1 MSIDIDGDNFNT
13 PTNPYLI
20 DSLGSATTGH
30 RVYAAI
36 ATHGEVS
43 VSISGWVS
51 GSSITENQNL
61 NATKGFRI
69 KCYDSLTTTGV
80 RFNPSTSD
88 LNANDYFVLLY
99 SDKPL
104 QHHLAKITEVLTEDE
119 YGDAFEF
126 EPRLGNEIPKDTKFV
141 IFTMT
146 KNADV
151 VAVSMGMKQ
160 DDNLGSSSNNFEGEL
175 VRRLPVSRPLFYFY
189 NSLLDKPNQLDHNT
203 KYMVLR
209 EVNDASSAN
218 GATLTKADDSLPF
231 TTVQDFGKK
240 IIDYSKF
247 SYSITMTDKLRDLDD
262 DATNSVSNEG
272 NPSFNSTLAVY
283 SEDYSGKYINAKR
296 EAEDTIDSTFL
307 NMRYTGPKRYL
318 HYDFSPTKSNL
329 LYNVYDHTNTES
341 IDGKGGFAET
351 SIIDNGRIMP
361 RKIKEFDAY
370 RVRHLIHRGELN
382 DFFSLK
388 ATLNS
393 ISGSNLIFNT
403 EYELSDFLNDG
414 DEIKVDNKIFIYNG
428 VGVLSGNTQTVGVK
442 NDGVNPYVRTE
453 DEGIFT
459 AKATTP
465 TTDSALQR
473 RAYNAKDKTLMLDI
487 SLLNNR
493 FSKMYV
499 AFTSLN
505 HNERFATITACDAT
519 KGLLTLSFD
528 DDSYTYNA
536 LSFAKGQYQIFI
548 ERFNG
553 EVENI
558 ENKKENG
565 QTIMEIQGRDK
576 FNKLLSPVVNLN
588 TLFSEDIIYSTNSPY
603 NKLVRIISNN
613 LSISLGAETL
623 ATGIAASSFEV
634 IPQQG
639 DKIFTAFGYIGEITS
654 TSGTGSSHLTLN
666 FTKALT
672 RAVSETIYVDTEKN
686 YVLSKALGASH
697 LATDKPTSL
706 TGAANKGLIFTS
718 GNKITISTGS
728 EDETLVS
735 TSANTNEGAVGYAI
749 NKPSSVSKDSAFQCL
764 LKDEH
769 GSAGSS
775 TFDTVNTLIDFEVVS
790 TATKENITEI
800 ELAPYMPITLGRYV
814 EYHFNKDEYTFTE
827 VATVSTITGT
837 FSTINQK
844 DYLFITDSS
853 SAYNLKK
860 DNPLFVGDSKTFI
873 GKVSHLVIE
882 SVSGTTVIKVTLD
895 RTNFIF
901 TVGDK
906 VYTANIPTHN
916 IATVNSAH
924 LWGGKIISTIHP
936 LSDTT
941 YGTLPLDIEDTNG
954 FTSYTRKYGSS
965 LYKPTFSA
973 FGNFDLNTER
983 TFFTFGSFYIPIRK
997 FYPNPSSLSQ
1007 LMGAYHLRPNTG
1019 SNNYVSWDTASI
1031 TTYRTLFPENRGQT
1045 STFGSNSTDSRIY
1058 DDHERSAYLPISTT
1072 FSNRKYFS
1080 QDESALRLFL
1090 YVNSDLLPYSSKRK
1104 DSLFDGNKT
1113 LNNYNLF
1120 LTDGREIGDVSVGA
1134 GKIKK
1139 LKDSNFQT
1147 LNFSSDKDVSSL
1159 KRFGMMRLTEVCYD
1173 MFFNLV
1179 NPEKPIKQFADRQL
1193 NAPNQNFT
1201 ANLLSANISGIS
1213 GTTITFAGAITP
1225 DLSNGDRI
1233 HDENGQFIGLVDSKT
1248 STTEYELQSA
1258 GFLTNAG
1265 SHATRAYHVTLGNLD
1280 LNGRNK
1286 VDSFDLIDDNDI
1298 HPLKAAI
1305 TPNGTA
1311 YKSGLPTDSE
1321 IVLPAILKNSAVLTL
1336 ANGGMQQMIADFV
1349 NSSKEGTYK
1358 NMRGVVLDRFSI
1370 EDGGKYPV
1378 HVGATTYPFNGI
1390 DRFTNMVTIGSDNYD
1405 GMVLKVNSERHFKQY
1420 DDLTAF
1426 NTTPTKVSNYESTAV
1441 DGAYMVFKPILRLD
1455 ASDNLDSNTTITS
1468 SNGNVHHAIIDT
1480 TESDDENSFL
1490 RFVDLTGCYLVP
1502 EAGVRDG
1509 ITFSK
1514 SLTYRTMN
1522 DMQPSELIYVISH
1535 ETDDNSTFINKHH
1548 LITDVQLTNSTNY
1561 RILQPNETFSYD
1573 FFPETIRLNTLSHK
1587 FTKMSNADEVYDI
1600 NESYVLKE
1608 TQDLETTSDTN
1619 DEGILSMFVAIDLDK
1634 QSTDTGVVIKDNDK
1648 FFESILQ
1655 EGSYNLYF
1663 SDGKNGQKLGVEV
1676 NGDDELILSEQ
1687 MDLKGV
1693 VSVSET
1699 FVVSSRETLK
1709 IDATRACIGS
1719 TVSVGLEGEDLINEL
1734 LEQEEI
1740 EFTTS
1745 STDTPMYL
1753 APNYQGVDLYSAI
1766 RYILDRKGMKLVEE
1780 NDVFKIFPEDE
1791 DSLRTNIVID
1801 DSGDFFISDFQKV
1814 STLFDFFN
1822 EIIVYGDTHKA
1833 IRKDL
1838 RSIKK
1843 RGRKTLEVVENTLL
1857 TQEEVDKRATKL
1869 LRIHSRLNQKLSFTM
1884 QSKGISQLRVG
1895 DIVNV
1900 FIPRENIEMSEYIVL
1915 EMEHQLTG
1923 FIRLQLG
1930 RYSKDLSD
1938 VFSELLISSKETKA
1952 ALRSSE
1958 LQTNE
1963 ISFNFLDTLNTKE
1976 LKLLVRKRDATGAS
1990 RTLGFVIE
1998 FGFSTNS
2005 EFGFTGGAITIT
2017 DLVEKDLA

>member
-1 MSIDIDGDNFNT
+1 MSISIDGDDFNA

-20 DSLGSATTGH
+20 DSLGGASTGH

-160 DDNLGSSSNNFEGEL
+160 DDDLGSSSNNFEGEL

-189 NSLLDKPNQLDHNT
+189 NNLLDKQNQLDHNT

-209 EVNDASSAN
+209 EVNDGSSAN

-247 SYSITMTDKLRDLDD
+247 SHSITMTDKLRDLDD

-272 NPSFNSTLAVY
+272 SPASFNHTL
-283 SEDYSGKYINAKR
+283 SGPTDDYSGKFINARR
-296 EAEDTIDSTFL
+296 EGTDLINSTAL
-307 NMRYTGPKRYL
+307 DMRYTGPKRYL

-351 SIIDNGRIMP
+351 SIVDNGRIMS

-370 RVRHLIHRGELN
+370 RVRHLIHRGGLN
-382 DFFSLK
+382 DFFPLK

-393 ISGSNLIFNT
+393 ISGSTLIFNT
-403 EYELSDFLNDG
+403 EYELADFLNDG
-414 DEIKVDNKIFIYNG
+414 DEIKVDNKIFIFSG
-428 VGVLSGNTQTVGVK
+428 AGVLSGNTQTVGLK
-442 NDGVNPYVRTE
+442 NDSVNPFVRTE

-459 AKATTP
+459 AQATTL
-465 TTDSALQR
+465 TTDSTLQR

-493 FSKMYV
+493 FSKIYV

-553 EVENI
+553 EVENT

-576 FNKLLSPVVNLN
+576 FNKLLSPIVNQN

-603 NKLVRIISNN
+603 NKLSQIDSTNF
-613 LSISLGAETL
+613 SIALGATTL
-623 ATGIAASSFEV
+623 ATGVAVADFDIV
-634 IPQQG
+634 PTTG

-654 TSGTGSSHLTLN
+654 TSGDPLTIN

-672 RAVSETIYVDTEKN
+672 RAVSEKIYIDTEKN

-718 GNKITISTGS
+718 GNKINISTGA

-790 TATKENITEI
+790 TATKDNITEI

-814 EYHFNKDEYTFTE
+814 EYHFNKDEYVFTE
-827 VATVSTITGT
+827 VATVSTVSGT
-837 FSTINQK
+837 LSGSSKK
-844 DYLFITDSS
+844 DHQFITDSS
-853 SAYNLKK
+853 TAYTLKK
-860 DNPLFVGDSKTFI
+860 DNPLFVGDSKTFV
-873 GKVSHLVIE
+873 GKVSNLIIE
-882 SVSGTTVIKVTLD
+882 SVSGTTLIEVYLD
-895 RTNFIF
+895 RSNFIF

-941 YGTLPLDIEDTNG
+941 FGTLPLDIEDTNG
-954 FTSYTRKYGSS
+954 LTSYTRKYGSS

-973 FGNFDLNTER
+973 FGNFDLNIER
-983 TFFTFGSFYIPIRK
+983 IFVTIGSFHFPIKK

-1007 LMGAYHLRPNTG
+1007 LMGAYHLRPNIG
-1019 SNNYVSWDTASI
+1019 SNNYVSWDTPAI

-1045 STFGSNSTDSRIY
+1045 STFGSNSTDTRIH
-1058 DDHERSAYLPISTT
+1058 DTNERSAYLPPSTN

-1120 LTDGREIGDVSVGA
+1120 LTDGKEVADVSVGA

-1179 NPEKPIKQFADRQL
+1179 NPEKPIRKFVERQFSA
-1193 NAPNQNFT
+1193 ANQNFT
-1201 ANLLSANISGIS
+1201 ASVLSANINGIS
-1213 GTTITFAGAITP
+1213 GTTITFDGTITP
-1225 DLSNGDRI
+1225 DLTNGDRI
-1233 HDENGQFIGLVDSKT
+1233 HDENGQFIGLVDTKT
-1248 STTEYELQSA
+1248 STTEYELQAA

-1286 VDSFDLIDDNDI
+1286 VDSFDLIDDDDV
-1298 HPLKAAI
+1298 HPLKVAI
-1305 TPNGTA
+1305 TPKGTA
-1311 YKSGLPTDSE
+1311 YKSGLPANSE
-1321 IVLPAILKNSAVLTL
+1321 IVLPTVFKTSAALT
-1336 ANGGMQQMIADFV
+1336 AASGGIQQMIADFI
-1349 NSSKEGTYK
+1349 NSTKAGTYK

-1378 HVGATTYPFNGI
+1378 HVGATTHPFNGI
-1390 DRFTNMVTIGSDNYD
+1390 DRFTNMVTIDSNNYD
-1405 GMVLKVNSERHFKQY
+1405 GMILESARHFKQH
-1420 DDLTAF
+1420 DDITAF
-1426 NTTPTKVSNYESTAV
+1426 NGATSNFESTAV

-1455 ASDNLDSNTTITS
+1455 AGNNMSANATITS
-1468 SNGNVHHAIIDT
+1468 SNGNVHHATIDT
-1480 TESDDENSFL
+1480 TQSDDENSFL

-1502 EAGVRDG
+1502 EAGVREG
-1509 ITFSK
+1509 ITFAK
-1514 SLTYRTMN
+1514 NLNYRTMN
-1522 DMQPSELIYVISH
+1522 DMQPSELIYIISH
-1535 ETDDNSTFINKHH
+1535 EPDDNDSLINKHH
-1548 LITDVQLTNSTNY
+1548 LITDVQLTDSTNY

-1573 FFPETIRLNTLSHK
+1573 FFPETVRLNTLSHK
-1587 FTKMSNADEVYDI
+1587 FTKVSNGNTVYDI
-1600 NESYVLKE
+1600 NQSYILKE
-1608 TQDLETTSDTN
+1608 TQNLNANSNTN
-1619 DEGILSMFVAIDLDK
+1619 DEGVLSMFVAIDLDK
-1634 QSTDTGVVIKDNDK
+1634 QSTDTGVVIKDKDK

-1655 EGSYNLYF
+1655 EGSYNLHF
-1663 SDGKNGQKLGVEV
+1663 SDGKNGKKLGVEV

-1687 MDLKGV
+1687 MNLKGV

-1699 FVVSSRETLK
+1699 FAVSSRETLK
-1709 IDATRACIGS
+1709 INPTRACIGS
-1719 TVSVGLEGEDLINEL
+1719 TVSLGLEGEDLINEL

-1740 EFTTS
+1740 EFTTT

-1753 APNYQGVDLYSAI
+1753 APNYQGIDLYSAI
-1766 RYILDRKGMKLVEE
+1766 RYILNRKDMKLVEE
-1780 NDVFKIFPEDE
+1780 NDIFKIFPEDE

-1801 DSGDFFISDFQKV
+1801 DSGDFLIMEFSKIT
-1814 STLFDFFN
+1814 TLFDFFN

-1833 IRKDL
+1833 VRKDL

-1884 QSKGISQLRVG
+1884 QNKGINQLRVG

-1900 FIPRENIEMSEYIVL
+1900 SIPRENIPMNEFIVL

-1923 FIRLQLG
+1923 FIKLELG

-1938 VFSELLISSKETKA
+1938 IFSELLISSKETKA
-1952 ALRSSE
+1952 ALRSNE

-1990 RTLGFVIE
+1990 RTLGFIME

-2017 DLVEKDLA
+2017 DLVEEDLA

>member
-1 MSIDIDGDNFNT
+1 MSIAIDGDDFNA

-20 DSLGSATTGH
+20 GSLGGASTGH

-61 NATKGFRI
+61 NTTKGFRI
-69 KCYDSLTTTGV
+69 KCYDSLTTTGI

-146 KNADV
+146 KNTDV

-160 DDNLGSSSNNFEGEL
+160 DDDLGSSSNNFEGEL

-209 EVNDASSAN
+209 EVNDASSTN

-272 NPSFNSTLAVY
+272 TPSFNSTLAVD
-283 SEDYSGKYINAKR
+283 SEDYSGKYINATR
-296 EAEDTIDSTFL
+296 EAEDTIDSTHL

-318 HYDFSPTKSNL
+318 HYDFSPTKSNRL
-329 LYNVYDHTNTES
+329 NNVYDHTNTES

-370 RVRHLIHRGELN
+370 RVRHLIHRGGFN

-393 ISGSNLIFNT
+393 ISGSTLIFNT
-403 EYELSDFLNDG
+403 EYAIEDFLNDG

-428 VGVLSGNTQTVGVK
+428 VGTLSGNTQTVGVK

-453 DEGIFT
+453 NEGIFT
-459 AKATTP
+459 AQATTL
-465 TTDSALQR
+465 TSGVALQR
-473 RAYNAKDKTLMLDI
+473 RAYNAKDKTLMLDM
-487 SLLNNR
+487 SLLNDR
-493 FSKMYV
+493 FSKIYV

-672 RAVSETIYVDTEKN
+672 RAVSEVIYVDTEKN

-718 GNKITISTGS
+718 GNKITISTGA

-790 TATKENITEI
+790 TATNDNITEI
-800 ELAPYMPITLGRYV
+800 ELAPYVPITLGRYA
-814 EYHFNKDEYTFTE
+814 EYHFNKDEYVFTE
-827 VATVSTITGT
+827 IATVSGIHSVNPDVFFTTET
-837 FSTINQK
+837 ATAST
-844 DYLFITDSS
+844 
-853 SAYNLKK
+853 LKK
-860 DNPLFVGDSKTFI
+860 DNPLFAGDSKTFV
-873 GKVSHLVIE
+873 GKVSNVVISNTTDLS
-882 SVSGTTVIKVTLD
+882 SVQYTVYLD
-895 RTNFIF
+895 RTNFNF
-901 TVGDK
+901 TIGDK
-906 VYTANIPTHN
+906 VFTANIPTHN

-936 LSDTT
+936 LSDATF
-941 YGTLPLDIEDTNG
+941 GTLPLDIEDTNG
-954 FTSYTRKYGSS
+954 STSYTRKYGSS

-973 FGNFDLNTER
+973 FGNFDLNLER
-983 TFFTFGSFYIPIRK
+983 LFLSFTSFYGPNKPI
-997 FYPNPSSLSQ
+997 YSNSSSLSQ
-1007 LMGAYHLRPNTG
+1007 LMGAYHLKPNTG
-1019 SNNYVSWDTASI
+1019 SNNYVSWDTAAI

-1045 STFGSNSTDSRIY
+1045 STFGSNSTDFRIH
-1058 DDHERSAYLPISTT
+1058 DTHERSAHISAYSAYT
-1072 FSNRKYFS
+1072 NRKYFI
-1080 QDESALRLFL
+1080 QDQSALRLFL

-1104 DSLFDGNKT
+1104 DSIFDGNKT

-1120 LTDGREIGDVSVGA
+1120 LTDGKEIGDVSVGA

-1147 LNFSSDKDVSSL
+1147 MNFTSEATLSGL
-1159 KRFGMMRLTEVCYD
+1159 KRFGIMRLTEVCYD

-1179 NPEKPIKQFADRQL
+1179 NPEKPIKRFVEQS
-1193 NAPNQNFT
+1193 
-1201 ANLLSANISGIS
+1201 LSTNTQHHHAVSLGDITSIS
-1213 GTTITFAGAITP
+1213 GTTIEFDSAPSPA
-1225 DLSNGDRI
+1225 LSNGDRI
-1233 HDENGQFIGLVDSKT
+1233 HDEFGNFIGSINGSIN
-1248 STTEYELQSA
+1248 STQYSLQA
-1258 GFLTNAG
+1258 KGVLTNSG
-1265 SHATRAYHVTLGNLD
+1265 SAATKAYLVTL
-1280 LNGRNK
+1280 LNAEMKGRNRI
-1286 VDSFDLIDDNDI
+1286 DSFDDI
-1298 HPLKAAI
+1298 SEDEVHPLKVAI
-1305 TPNGTA
+1305 TPKGTA
-1311 YKSGLPTDSE
+1311 YKAGLPANAE
-1321 IVLPAILKNSAVLTL
+1321 IVLPAIVKGTFLTN
-1336 ANGGMQQMIADFV
+1336 ASGGQQQMIADFV
-1349 NSSKEGTYK
+1349 NSSKAGTYK
-1358 NMRGVVLDRFSI
+1358 NMRGVVLNRFSI
-1370 EDGGKYPV
+1370 EDGGKYKV
-1378 HVGATTYPFNGI
+1378 HVGATTYPSDGQNT
-1390 DRFTNMVTIGSDNYD
+1390 FTSMVTAGSLSHAGLVITNT
-1405 GMVLKVNSERHFKQY
+1405 RHFKQF
-1420 DDLTAF
+1420 DDTAAF
-1426 NTTPTKVSNYESTAV
+1426 NGSTSNYESTAV

-1455 ASDNLDSNTTITS
+1455 SAGNNMSANTTITS
-1468 SNGNVHHAIIDT
+1468 SNGNVHHATIDT
-1480 TESDDENSFL
+1480 TQNNDENSFL

-1502 EAGVRDG
+1502 EAGVKDQTT
-1509 ITFSK
+1509 ITK
-1514 SLTYRTMN
+1514 SETYRTMN
-1522 DMQPSELIYVISH
+1522 DMEVSELIYIISH
-1535 ETDDNSTFINKHH
+1535 EPDDNTSNIDKHH
-1548 LITDVQLTNSTNY
+1548 LITDVALTNDTNY
-1561 RILQPNETFSYD
+1561 RILQPNETFSYS
-1573 FFPETIRLNTLSHK
+1573 FFPDTIKLNTMSHK
-1587 FTKMSNADEVYDI
+1587 FTKTANSNEVYEID
-1600 NESYVLKE
+1600 ESYILKE
-1608 TQDLETTSDTN
+1608 TQDNSIDSTTN
-1619 DEGILSMFVAIDLDK
+1619 DEGILSMFVAIDLDR
-1634 QSTDTGVVIKDNDK
+1634 QSTDTGVVIKDKDK

-1655 EGSYNLYF
+1655 EGSHNLYF
-1663 SDGKNGQKLGVEV
+1663 SDGKNGQKIGVEV
-1676 NGDDELILSEQ
+1676 NGEKELILSEQ
-1687 MDLKGV
+1687 TDLKGV

-1699 FVVSSRETLK
+1699 FAVSSRETLK
-1709 IDATRACIGS
+1709 IDPTRACIGS
-1719 TVSVGLEGEDLINEL
+1719 TVSLGLEGEDLINEL

-1740 EFTTS
+1740 EFTTT
-1745 STDTPMYL
+1745 STNTPMYL

-1766 RYILDRKGMKLVEE
+1766 RYVLDRKGMKLVEE
-1780 NDVFKIFPEDE
+1780 NDVFKIFPEDV
-1791 DSLRTNIVID
+1791 DSLRTNILINDSD
-1801 DSGDFFISDFQKV
+1801 DFLIMEFSKIT
-1814 STLFDFFN
+1814 TLFDFFN

-1833 IRKDL
+1833 VRKDL
-1838 RSIKK
+1838 RSINK
-1843 RGRKTLEVVENTLL
+1843 RGRKTLEVVDNTLL

-1884 QSKGISQLRVG
+1884 QNKGINQLRVG

-1900 FIPRENIEMSEYIVL
+1900 SIPRENIQMNEYIVL

-1923 FIRLQLG
+1923 FIKLELG

-1938 VFSELLISSKETKA
+1938 IFSELLISSKETKA
-1952 ALRSSE
+1952 ALRSAN
-1958 LQTNE
+1958 LQTNVV
-1963 ISFNFLDTLNTKE
+1963 SFNFLDTLNTKE
-1976 LKLLVRKRDATGAS
+1976 LKLLVRKRSAGGAG
-1990 RTLGFVIE
+1990 RTLGFGTAL
-1998 FGFSTNS
+1998 GFSTPL
-2005 EFGFTGGAITIT
+2005 GFTGGAITIT
-2017 DLVEKDLA
+2017 DLVEEDLA

>member
-1 MSIDIDGDNFNT
+1 MSISIDGDDFNA
-13 PTNPYLI
+13 PTNPYLT
-20 DSLGSATTGH
+20 DSLGGASTGH

-36 ATHGEVS
+36 AAHGEVS

-160 DDNLGSSSNNFEGEL
+160 DDDLGSSSNNFEGEL

-209 EVNDASSAN
+209 EVNDGSAAN
-218 GATLTKADDSLPF
+218 GATLTKADDSKPF

-272 NPSFNSTLAVY
+272 SPASFNHTL
-283 SEDYSGKYINAKR
+283 SGPTDDYSGKFINARR
-296 EAEDTIDSTFL
+296 EGTDLINSTVL
-307 NMRYTGPKRYL
+307 DMRYTGPKRYL
-318 HYDFSPTKSNL
+318 HYDFSPTKSNV

-370 RVRHLIHRGELN
+370 RVRHLIHRGGLN
-382 DFFSLK
+382 DFFPLK

-414 DEIKVDNKIFIYNG
+414 DELKVDNKIFIYNG
-428 VGVLSGNTQTVGVK
+428 VGVLSGNTQTVSVK

-459 AKATTP
+459 ANTITLTA
-465 TTDSALQR
+465 DSALQR
-473 RAYNAKDKTLMLDI
+473 RAYNAKDKTLMLDM

-603 NKLVRIISNN
+603 NKLSQIDSTNF
-613 LSISLGAETL
+613 SIALGATTL
-623 ATGIAASSFEV
+623 ATGVAVADFDIV
-634 IPQQG
+634 PTTG

-654 TSGTGSSHLTLN
+654 TSGDPLTIN

-672 RAVSETIYVDTEKN
+672 RAVSETIFVDTEKN

-697 LATDKPTSL
+697 LATEKPTSL

-718 GNKITISTGS
+718 GNKITISTGA

-790 TATKENITEI
+790 TATKDNITEI
-800 ELAPYMPITLGRYV
+800 ELAPYIPITLGRYA

-827 VATVSTITGT
+827 VATVSTVSGT
-837 FSTINQK
+837 LSGSSKK
-844 DYLFITDSS
+844 DHQFITNSS
-853 SAYNLKK
+853 TAYTLKK
-860 DNPLFVGDSKTFI
+860 DNPLFVGDSKTFV
-873 GKVSHLVIE
+873 GKVSHLIIE
-882 SVSGTTVIKVTLD
+882 SVSGTTLIEVYLD
-895 RTNFIF
+895 RSNFIF
-901 TVGDK
+901 TAGDK

-954 FTSYTRKYGSS
+954 LTSYTRKYGSS

-973 FGNFDLNTER
+973 FGNFDLNIER
-983 TFFTFGSFYIPIRK
+983 MFVSVGSFHFPIKK
-997 FYPNPSSLSQ
+997 FYANPSSLSQ

-1019 SNNYVSWDTASI
+1019 SNNYVSWDT
-1031 TTYRTLFPENRGQT
+1031 TVFTYRTLFPENRGQT
-1045 STFGSNSTDSRIY
+1045 STFGSNSTDFRIH
-1058 DDHERSAYLPISTT
+1058 DTNERSSYLPPSTN

-1120 LTDGREIGDVSVGA
+1120 LTDGKEVGDVSVGA

-1179 NPEKPIKQFADRQL
+1179 NPEKPIRKFVERQFSA
-1193 NAPNQNFT
+1193 ANQNFT
-1201 ANLLSANISGIS
+1201 ASVLSANINGIS
-1213 GTTITFAGAITP
+1213 GTTITFDGTITP
-1225 DLSNGDRI
+1225 DLTNGDRI
-1233 HDENGQFIGLVDSKT
+1233 HDENGQFIGLIDTKT

-1265 SHATRAYHVTLGNLD
+1265 SHATRAYHVTLGDLD

-1286 VDSFDLIDDNDI
+1286 VDSFDLIDDDDV

-1305 TPNGTA
+1305 TPKGTA
-1311 YKSGLPTDSE
+1311 YKSGLPADSE
-1321 IVLPAILKNSAVLTL
+1321 IVLPTVFKTSAALTN
-1336 ANGGMQQMIADFV
+1336 ASGGVQQMIADFI
-1349 NSSKEGTYK
+1349 NSSKAGTYK

-1378 HVGATTYPFNGI
+1378 HVGATTYPFNAI
-1390 DRFTNMVTIGSDNYD
+1390 DRFTNMVTISSTNYD
-1405 GMVLKVNSERHFKQY
+1405 GMVLESARHFKQH
-1420 DDLTAF
+1420 DDTAAF
-1426 NTTPTKVSNYESTAV
+1426 NGSTSNYESTAV
-1441 DGAYMVFKPILRLD
+1441 DGAYMIFKPILRLD
-1455 ASDNLDSNTTITS
+1455 GGNNMSANTTITS
-1468 SNGNVHHAIIDT
+1468 SNGNVHHATIDT
-1480 TESDDENSFL
+1480 TQSDDENSFL

-1509 ITFSK
+1509 ITFAK

-1522 DMQPSELIYVISH
+1522 DMQPSELIYIISH
-1535 ETDDNSTFINKHH
+1535 EPDDNDSLINKHH
-1548 LITDVQLTNSTNY
+1548 LITDVQLTDNTNY

-1587 FTKMSNADEVYDI
+1587 FTKVSNANEVYDI
-1600 NESYVLKE
+1600 NESYILKE
-1608 TQDLETTSDTN
+1608 TQDLEITSDSN
-1619 DEGILSMFVAIDLDK
+1619 DEGVLSMFVAVDLDK
-1634 QSTDTGVVIKDNDK
+1634 QSTDTGVVIKNNDK

-1663 SDGKNGQKLGVEV
+1663 SDGQNGQKLGVEV

-1687 MDLKGV
+1687 MNLKGV

-1709 IDATRACIGS
+1709 IDPTRACIGS
-1719 TVSVGLEGEDLINEL
+1719 TVSLGLEGEDLINEL

-1740 EFTTS
+1740 EFTTT

-1780 NDVFKIFPEDE
+1780 NDIFKIFPEDE

-1801 DSGDFFISDFQKV
+1801 DSGDFFVSDFQKV

-1833 IRKDL
+1833 VRKDL

-1857 TQEEVDKRATKL
+1857 TQEDVDKRAIKL

-1900 FIPRENIEMSEYIVL
+1900 FIPRENIEMNEYIVL

-1938 VFSELLISSKETKA
+1938 VFSELLISTKETKA
-1952 ALRSSE
+1952 ALRSNE
-1958 LQTNE
+1958 LSTDE
-1963 ISFNFLDTLNTKE
+1963 VSFAFLETVDTKD
-1976 LKLLVRKRDATGAS
+1976 LKLLVRKRSATG
-1990 RTLGFVIE
+1990 TVLGFATPLG
-1998 FGFSTNS
+1998 FGLPIG
-2005 EFGFTGGAITIT
+2005 FGGGTITIT
-2017 DLVEKDLA
+2017 DLIDEDLA